1 MSTEEHTES
10 GSRSSCIPRNTP
22 APVSASSSPE
32 ISTDITII
40 TTVTSSLSYLGCD
53 LIPHLSL
60 VAGTPEG
67 ERPAEDMVAG
77 LIGNLLVDSDGDRV
91 AEIQT

>member
-1 MSTEEHTES
+1 M
-10 GSRSSCIPRNTP
+10 
-22 APVSASSSPE
+22 
-32 ISTDITII
+32 
-40 TTVTSSLSYLGCD
+40 TTVTRHPHPGSVTHLGCD

>member
-1 MSTEEHTES
+1 MSTVTTTS
-10 GSRSSCIPRNTP
+10 PGS
-22 APVSASSSPE
+22 
-32 ISTDITII
+32 
-40 TTVTSSLSYLGCD
+40 VTHLGGD